1 MSKNKTIKLK
11 NRMNKAILMIAALM
25 VASITCQAQLKREYS
40 KSTTT
45 ASPVFSTTASPDIP
59 NTVTFAGEKVSF
71 DRLDMAERLDRE
83 LTGIIYG
90 QTTTELCFKRA
101 NRYFPALS
109 RILKEQGVPLDF
121 LYLAVTESSMDYNA
135 YSSAKAAGMWQLLAG
150 TARDYG
156 LEVGD
161 EVDERYDP
169 EKSTV
174 AACKY
179 LKAAHKK
186 YGHWPTVAAS
196 YNAGMQRLTNELA
209 KQKVDNSF
217 DLYLVQET
225 SRYVFRIIAYKLV
238 MESPKRYGYRFSRKN
253 LWQPVSYTTVDV
265 TGPVASWI
273 DWAKGKGITYAQ
285 LREANPWIRSTKLTN
300 AAGKTYKVRIPKH
313 NELYRSKRSFTAY
326 NKDWVVD

>member
-1 MSKNKTIKLK
+1 M
-11 NRMNKAILMIAALM
+11 ILMVVLL
-25 VASITCQAQLKREYS
+25 VASVTVAQGQLRREYS
-40 KSTTT
+40 KTNA

-59 NTVTFAGEKVSF
+59 SSVTFAGEKVSF

-83 LTGIIYG
+83 LTGVIYG

-101 NRYFPALS
+101 NRYFPVLAK
-109 RILKEQGVPLDF
+109 ILKEQGVPLDF

-150 TARDYG
+150 TGRDYG

-179 LKAAHKK
+179 LKAAYKK

-196 YNAGMQRLTNELA
+196 YNAGMQKLSGELS

-238 MESPKRYGYRFSRKN
+238 MENPKRYGYRFSRKH
-253 LWQPVSYTTVDV
+253 LYQPVSYTTVDV
-265 TGPVASWI
+265 TGAVPSWV
-273 DWAKGKGITYAQ
+273 DWAKSKGLTYAQ

-300 AAGKTYKVRIPKH
+300 AQGKTYKVRVP
-313 NELYRSKRSFTAY
+313 NSSDLYLSKRSFTVY

>member
-1 MSKNKTIKLK
+1 MKRI
-11 NRMNKAILMIAALM
+11 ILAAALLM
-25 VASITCQAQLKREYS
+25 LSSLASQAQLKREYS
-40 KSTTT
+40 NTS
-45 ASPVFSTTASPDIP
+45 SGPVFSTTASPDIP
-59 NTVTFAGEKVSF
+59 GSVTFAGEKISF

-83 LTGIIYG
+83 LTGVIYG

-101 NRYFPALS
+101 NRYFPALAQ
-109 RILKEQGVPLDF
+109 ILKDQGVPMDF

-156 LEVGD
+156 LEVSD
-161 EVDERYDP
+161 DVDERYDP

-179 LKAAHKK
+179 LKAAYKK

-196 YNAGMQRLTNELA
+196 YNAGMQRLSNELS
-209 KQKVDNSF
+209 KQQVENSF

-238 MESPKRYGYRFSRKN
+238 MEAPKRYGYRFSRKN
-253 LWQPVSYTTVDV
+253 LWQPVSYTTVEV
-265 TGPVASWI
+265 TGSVANWV
-273 DWAKGKGITYAQ
+273 DWAKARGITYAQ

-300 AAGKTYKVRIPKH
+300 PAGKTYKVRIPKQSD
-313 NELYRSKRSFTAY
+313 LYRSKRSFTAY
-326 NKDWVVD
+326 NKEWVVD

>member
-1 MSKNKTIKLK
+1 MKKI
-11 NRMNKAILMIAALM
+11 ILMAVLL
-25 VASITCQAQLKREYS
+25 VASTTMAQAQLKREYS
-40 KSTTT
+40 KTS
-45 ASPVFSTTASPDIP
+45 AGNSSPVFSTTASPDIP
-59 NTVTFAGEKVSF
+59 MSINFAGETVSF

-83 LTGIIYG
+83 LTSIIYG

-101 NRYFPALS
+101 NRYFPALAK
-109 RILKEQGVPLDF
+109 ILKEQGVPLDF
-121 LYLAVTESSMDYNA
+121 LYLAVTESSMDYSA

-150 TARDYG
+150 TGRDYG
-156 LEVGD
+156 LEVSD

-179 LKAAHKK
+179 LKSAYKK

-196 YNAGMQRLTNELA
+196 YNAGMQKISNELS
-209 KQKVDNSF
+209 KQRVDNSF

-225 SRYVFRIIAYKLV
+225 SRYVFRVMAYKLL

-253 LWQPVSYTTVDV
+253 LWQPVDYTTVDV
-265 TGPVASWI
+265 TGSVASWI
-273 DWAKGKGITYAQ
+273 DWAKDKGLTYAQ

-300 AAGKTYKVRIPKH
+300 ATGKTYKVRIPKQS
-313 NELYRSKRSFTAY
+313 ELYRSKRTYSVY
-326 NKDWVVD
+326 NKDWVID

>member
-1 MSKNKTIKLK
+1 MMK
-11 NRMNKAILMIAALM
+11 RMILMVLLLL
-25 VASITCQAQLKREYS
+25 ASTAVTRAQLKPEYS
-40 KSTTT
+40 KGTSG

-59 NTVTFAGEKVSF
+59 MNVTFADEKVSF

-83 LTGIIYG
+83 LISIIYG

-101 NRYFPALS
+101 NRYFPVLAK
-109 RILKEQGVPLDF
+109 ILKEQGVPMDF

-150 TARDYG
+150 TGRDYG
-156 LEVGD
+156 LEVTD

-179 LKAAHKK
+179 LKAAYKK

-196 YNAGMQRLTNELA
+196 YNAGMQKISNELS

-217 DLYLVQET
+217 DLFLVQET
-225 SRYVFRIIAYKLV
+225 SRYVFRIIAYKLL
-238 MESPKRYGYRFSRKN
+238 MESPKRYGYRFSRKH
-253 LWQPVSYTTVDV
+253 LWQPVNYTTVDV
-265 TGPVASWI
+265 TGSVASWI
-273 DWAKGKGITYAQ
+273 DWAKDKGITYAQ

-300 AAGKTYKVRIPKH
+300 ASGKTYKVRIPKQ
-313 NELYRSKRSFTAY
+313 NELYRSKRTYTVYS
-326 NKDWVVD
+326 KDWVID

>member
-1 MSKNKTIKLK
+1 MACL
-11 NRMNKAILMIAALM
+11 LMMTAAM
-25 VASITCQAQLKREYS
+25 AQAQLKREYG
-40 KSTTT
+40 KTTSS
-45 ASPVFSTTASPDIP
+45 SPVFGVTASPDIP
-59 NTVTFAGEKVSF
+59 MTVNFAGETVSF

-101 NRYFPALS
+101 NRYFPALAK
-109 RILKEQGVPLDF
+109 ILKEQGIPLDF

-150 TARDYG
+150 TGRDFG

-179 LKAAHKK
+179 LKAAYKK

-196 YNAGMQRLTNELA
+196 YNAGMQKLSGELS

-253 LWQPVSYTTVDV
+253 LWQPVAYTTVDV
-265 TGPVASWI
+265 IGSVASWI
-273 DWAKGKGITYAQ
+273 DWAKSKGITYAQ

-300 AAGKTYKVRIPKH
+300 ASGKTYKVRIPKSS
-313 NELYRSKRSFTAY
+313 ELYRSKRTFTAY
-326 NKDWVVD
+326 NKDWVID

>member
-1 MSKNKTIKLK
+1 M
-11 NRMNKAILMIAALM
+11 AALLL
-25 VASITCQAQLKREYS
+25 VSSAAAQAQLMREYS
-40 KSTTT
+40 KPSSKEST
-45 ASPVFSTTASPDIP
+45 VFSTTASPDIP
-59 NTVTFAGEKVSF
+59 TSVTFAGETVSF

-83 LTGIIYG
+83 LTSVIYG

-101 NRYFPALS
+101 NRYFPVLAK
-109 RILKEQGVPLDF
+109 ILKEQGVPLDF

-150 TARDYG
+150 TGRDYG
-156 LEVGD
+156 LEVSD

-179 LKAAHKK
+179 LKAAYKK
-186 YGHWPTVAAS
+186 YGHWATVAAS
-196 YNAGMQRLTNELA
+196 YNAGMQKITNELS

-225 SRYVFRIIAYKLV
+225 SRYVFRIIAYKLL
-238 MESPKRYGYRFSRKN
+238 MESPKRYGYRFSRKQ
-253 LWQPVSYTTVDV
+253 LYQPVSYTTVDV
-265 TGPVASWI
+265 TGSVANWV
-273 DWAKGKGITYAQ
+273 DWAKAKGITYAQ

-300 AAGKTYKVRIPKH
+300 ASGKTYKVRIPKQSD
-313 NELYRSKRSFTAY
+313 LYRSKRTFTVY

>member
-1 MSKNKTIKLK
+1 MKK
-11 NRMNKAILMIAALM
+11 ILLMAVLLM
-25 VASITCQAQLKREYS
+25 VVSTTAQAQLKREYS
-40 KSTTT
+40 KTAT
-45 ASPVFSTTASPDIP
+45 ASPVFGVTASPDIP
-59 NTVTFAGEKVSF
+59 SSVNFAGETVSF

-83 LTGIIYG
+83 LTGVIYG

-101 NRYFPALS
+101 NRYFPVLAK
-109 RILKEQGVPLDF
+109 ILKEQGVPLDF

-150 TARDYG
+150 TARDFG
-156 LEVGD
+156 LEVGED
-161 EVDERYDP
+161 VDERYDP

-179 LKAAHKK
+179 LKSAYKK

-196 YNAGMQRLTNELA
+196 YNAGMQKISNELS
-209 KQKVDNSF
+209 KQRVDNSF

-225 SRYVFRIIAYKLV
+225 SRYVFRIIAYKLL
-238 MESPKRYGYRFSRKN
+238 MENPKRYGYRFSRKN
-253 LWQPVSYTTVDV
+253 LYQPVGYTTVDV
-265 TGPVASWI
+265 TGSVASWI
-273 DWAKGKGITYAQ
+273 DWARDKGITYAQ

-300 AAGKTYKVRIPKH
+300 ASGKTYKVRIPKQS
-313 NELYRSKRSFTAY
+313 ELYRSKRSFTVY

>member
-1 MSKNKTIKLK
+1 MKK
-11 NRMNKAILMIAALM
+11 MILMAVLLM
-25 VASITCQAQLKREYS
+25 AASIPGQAQLKREYS
-40 KSTTT
+40 KNTTSS
-45 ASPVFSTTASPDIP
+45 SPVFSVTASPDIP
-59 NTVTFAGEKVSF
+59 MSVTFAGEKVSF
-71 DRLDMAERLDRE
+71 DRLDMADRLDRE

-101 NRYFPALS
+101 NRYFPALAK
-109 RILKEQGVPLDF
+109 ILKEQGVPLDF

-150 TARDYG
+150 TGRDFG
-156 LEVGD
+156 LEVSD
-161 EVDERYDP
+161 EVDERFDP

-179 LKAAHKK
+179 LKAAYKK

-196 YNAGMQRLTNELA
+196 YNAGMQKISGELS

-253 LWQPVSYTTVDV
+253 LWQPVDYTTVDV
-265 TGPVASWI
+265 SGSVASWI

-300 AAGKTYKVRIPKH
+300 AGGKTYKVRVPKQS
-313 NELYRSKRSFTAY
+313 ELYRSKRSYSVY
-326 NKDWVVD
+326 NKEWVVD

>member
-1 MSKNKTIKLK
+1 MKK
-11 NRMNKAILMIAALM
+11 MILMAVLL
-25 VASITCQAQLKREYS
+25 VASATVAQAQLKREYS
-40 KSTTT
+40 KATTGSS
-45 ASPVFSTTASPDIP
+45 SPVFSTTASPDIP
-59 NTVTFAGEKVSF
+59 MSVTFAGEKVSF

-83 LTGIIYG
+83 LTSIIYG

-101 NRYFPALS
+101 NRYFPVLAK
-109 RILKEQGVPLDF
+109 ILKEQGVPLDF

-150 TARDYG
+150 TGRDYG
-156 LEVGD
+156 LEVTD

-179 LKAAHKK
+179 LKAAYKK

-196 YNAGMQRLTNELA
+196 YNAGMGKITSELSKQR
-209 KQKVDNSF
+209 VDNSF

-225 SRYVFRIIAYKLV
+225 SRYVFRIIAYKLL
-238 MESPKRYGYRFSRKN
+238 METPKRYGYRFSRKN
-253 LWQPVSYTTVDV
+253 LWQPVDYTTVDV
-265 TGPVASWI
+265 TGSVASWI
-273 DWAKGKGITYAQ
+273 DWAKDKGITYAQ

-300 AAGKTYKVRIPKH
+300 ASGKTYKVRVPKQ
-313 NELYRSKRSFTAY
+313 NDLYRSKRTFSVY
-326 NKDWVVD
+326 NKDWVID

>member
-1 MSKNKTIKLK
+1 MTVL
-11 NRMNKAILMIAALM
+11 LML
-25 VASITCQAQLKREYS
+25 ASTTLQAQLKNEYS
-40 KSTTT
+40 KSSTS
-45 ASPVFSTTASPDIP
+45 AAPVFGVTASPDIP
-59 NTVTFAGEKVSF
+59 MSVTFAGEKISF

-90 QTTTELCFKRA
+90 HTTTELCFKRA

-121 LYLAVTESSMDYNA
+121 LYLAVTESSMDCNA
-135 YSSAKAAGMWQLLAG
+135 YSSAKAAGTWQLLAG

-156 LEVGD
+156 LEVTD
-161 EVDERYDP
+161 EVDERFDP

-179 LKAAHKK
+179 LKAAYKK

-196 YNAGMQRLTNELA
+196 YNAGMQRLTGELS

-238 MESPKRYGYRFSRKN
+238 MEAPKRYGYRFSRKN
-253 LWQPVSYTTVDV
+253 LWQPVDYTTVDV
-265 TGPVASWI
+265 TGPVASWV
-273 DWAKGKGITYAQ
+273 DWAKGKDITYAQ
-285 LREANPWIRSTKLTN
+285 LRDANPWIRSTKLTN
-300 AAGKTYKVRIPKH
+300 AGGKTYKVRIPKAA
-313 NELYRSKRSFTAY
+313 ELYRSKRAFTVY
-326 NKDWVVD
+326 KKDWVID

>member
-1 MSKNKTIKLK
+1 M
-11 NRMNKAILMIAALM
+11 ILMAVLL
-25 VASITCQAQLKREYS
+25 VASATVAQAQLKREYS
-40 KSTTT
+40 KATTGSS
-45 ASPVFSTTASPDIP
+45 SPVFSTTASPDIP
-59 NTVTFAGEKVSF
+59 MSVTFAGEKVSF

-83 LTGIIYG
+83 LTSIIYG

-101 NRYFPALS
+101 NRYFPVLAK
-109 RILKEQGVPLDF
+109 ILKEQGVPLDF

-150 TARDYG
+150 TGRDYG
-156 LEVGD
+156 LEVTD

-179 LKAAHKK
+179 LKAAYKK

-196 YNAGMQRLTNELA
+196 YNAGMGKITSELSKQR
-209 KQKVDNSF
+209 VDNSF

-225 SRYVFRIIAYKLV
+225 SRYVFRIIAYKLL
-238 MESPKRYGYRFSRKN
+238 METPKRYGYRFSRKN
-253 LWQPVSYTTVDV
+253 LWQPVDYTTVDV
-265 TGPVASWI
+265 TGSVANWI
-273 DWAKGKGITYAQ
+273 DWAIDKGITYAQ

-300 AAGKTYKVRIPKH
+300 ASGKTYKVRVPKQ
-313 NELYRSKRSFTAY
+313 NDLYRSKRTFSVY
-326 NKDWVVD
+326 NKDWVID

>member
-1 MSKNKTIKLK
+1 MKKI
-11 NRMNKAILMIAALM
+11 ILMAVLL
-25 VASITCQAQLKREYS
+25 VASTTVAQAQLKREYS
-40 KSTTT
+40 KTSTGN
-45 ASPVFSTTASPDIP
+45 SSLVFSTTASPDIP
-59 NTVTFAGEKVSF
+59 MSINFAGETVSF

-83 LTGIIYG
+83 LTSIIYG

-101 NRYFPALS
+101 NRYFPALAK
-109 RILKEQGVPLDF
+109 ILKEQGVPLDF
-121 LYLAVTESSMDYNA
+121 LYLAVTESSMDYSA

-150 TARDYG
+150 TGRDFG
-156 LEVGD
+156 LEVTD

-179 LKAAHKK
+179 LKSAYKK

-196 YNAGMQRLTNELA
+196 YNAGMQKISNELS
-209 KQKVDNSF
+209 KQRVDNTF

-225 SRYVFRIIAYKLV
+225 SRYVFRIMAYKLL

-253 LWQPVSYTTVDV
+253 LWQPVDYTTVDV
-265 TGPVASWI
+265 TGSVASWI
-273 DWAKGKGITYAQ
+273 DWAKDKGLTYAQ

-300 AAGKTYKVRIPKH
+300 ASGKTYKVRIPKQS
-313 NELYRSKRSFTAY
+313 ELYRSKRTFSVY
-326 NKDWVVD
+326 NKDWVID

>member
-1 MSKNKTIKLK
+1 MKK
-11 NRMNKAILMIAALM
+11 MILMAVLL
-25 VASITCQAQLKREYS
+25 VASATVAQAQLKREYS
-40 KSTTT
+40 KATTGSS
-45 ASPVFSTTASPDIP
+45 SPVFSTTASPDIP
-59 NTVTFAGEKVSF
+59 MSVTFAGEKVSF

-83 LTGIIYG
+83 LTSIIYG

-101 NRYFPALS
+101 NRYFPVLAK
-109 RILKEQGVPLDF
+109 ILKEQGVPLDF

-150 TARDYG
+150 TGRDYG
-156 LEVGD
+156 LEVTD

-179 LKAAHKK
+179 LKAAYKK

-196 YNAGMQRLTNELA
+196 YNAGMGKITSELSKQR
-209 KQKVDNSF
+209 VDNSF

-225 SRYVFRIIAYKLV
+225 SRYVFRIIAYKLL
-238 MESPKRYGYRFSRKN
+238 METPKRYGYRFSRKN
-253 LWQPVSYTTVDV
+253 LWQPVDYTTVDV
-265 TGPVASWI
+265 TGSVANWI
-273 DWAKGKGITYAQ
+273 DWAIDKGITYAQ

-300 AAGKTYKVRIPKH
+300 ASGKTYKVRVPKQ
-313 NELYRSKRSFTAY
+313 NDLYRSKRTFSVY
-326 NKDWVVD
+326 NKDWVID

>member
-1 MSKNKTIKLK
+1 MKRIIV
-11 NRMNKAILMIAALM
+11 MAALVM
-25 VASITCQAQLKREYS
+25 AWTSIAQAQLKREYS
-40 KSTTT
+40 METS
-45 ASPVFSTTASPDIP
+45 SPVFSTTASPDIP
-59 NTVTFAGEKVSF
+59 MSVTFAGEKVSF

-83 LTGIIYG
+83 LTSIIYG

-101 NRYFPALS
+101 NRYFPVLAK
-109 RILKEQGVPLDF
+109 ILKEQGVPLDF

-135 YSSAKAAGMWQLLAG
+135 YSSAKAAGLWQLLAG

-156 LEVGD
+156 LEVTD
-161 EVDERYDP
+161 DVDERYDP

-179 LKAAHKK
+179 LKSAYKK

-196 YNAGMQRLTNELA
+196 YNAGMGRISSEMS

-217 DLYLVQET
+217 DLHLVQET

-238 MESPKRYGYRFSRKN
+238 MENPKRYGYRFSRKN
-253 LWQPVSYTTVDV
+253 LWQPVNYTTVDV
-265 TGPVASWI
+265 TGSVASWI
-273 DWAKGKGITYAQ
+273 DWAQAKGITYAQ

-300 AAGKTYKVRIPKH
+300 TSGKTYKVRVPKQAD
-313 NELYRSKRSFTAY
+313 LYRSKRSFTVY
-326 NKDWVVD
+326 NKDWVID

>member
-1 MSKNKTIKLK
+1 MAVL
-11 NRMNKAILMIAALM
+11 L
-25 VASITCQAQLKREYS
+25 VASTTVAQAQLKREYS
-40 KSTTT
+40 KTSTGNS
-45 ASPVFSTTASPDIP
+45 SPVFSTTASPDIP
-59 NTVTFAGEKVSF
+59 MSINFAGETVSF

-83 LTGIIYG
+83 LTSIIYG

-101 NRYFPALS
+101 NRYFPALAK
-109 RILKEQGVPLDF
+109 ILKEQGVPLDF
-121 LYLAVTESSMDYNA
+121 LYLAVTESSMDYSA

-150 TARDYG
+150 TGRDFG
-156 LEVGD
+156 LEVTD

-179 LKAAHKK
+179 LKSAYKK

-196 YNAGMQRLTNELA
+196 YNAGMQKISNELS
-209 KQKVDNSF
+209 KQRVDNTF

-225 SRYVFRIIAYKLV
+225 SRYVFRIMAYKLL

-253 LWQPVSYTTVDV
+253 LWQPVDYTTVDV
-265 TGPVASWI
+265 TGSVASWI
-273 DWAKGKGITYAQ
+273 DWAKDKGLTYAQ

-300 AAGKTYKVRIPKH
+300 ASGKTYKVRIPKKS
-313 NELYRSKRSFTAY
+313 ELYRSKRTYSVY
-326 NKDWVVD
+326 NKDWVID

>member
-1 MSKNKTIKLK
+1 MKRI
-11 NRMNKAILMIAALM
+11 ILMACLLM
-25 VASITCQAQLKREYS
+25 MTAVMAQAQLKREYG
-40 KSTTT
+40 KTTSS
-45 ASPVFSTTASPDIP
+45 SPVFGVTASPDIP
-59 NTVTFAGEKVSF
+59 MTVNFAGETVSF

-101 NRYFPALS
+101 NRYFPALAK
-109 RILKEQGVPLDF
+109 ILKEQGIPLDF

-150 TARDYG
+150 TGRDFG

-179 LKAAHKK
+179 LKAAYKK

-196 YNAGMQRLTNELA
+196 YNAGMQKLSGELS

-253 LWQPVSYTTVDV
+253 LWQPVAYTTVDV
-265 TGPVASWI
+265 TGSVPSWI
-273 DWAKGKGITYAQ
+273 DWARSKGLTYAQ
-285 LREANPWIRSTKLTN
+285 LREANPWIRSTRLTN
-300 AAGKTYKVRIPKH
+300 SAGKTYKVRIPKKD
-313 NELYRSKRSFTAY
+313 ELYRSKRKFTVY

>member
-1 MSKNKTIKLK
+1 MKRI
-11 NRMNKAILMIAALM
+11 ILMACLLM
-25 VASITCQAQLKREYS
+25 MTAVMAQAQLKREYG
-40 KSTTT
+40 KTTSS
-45 ASPVFSTTASPDIP
+45 SPVFGVTASPDIP
-59 NTVTFAGEKVSF
+59 MTVNFAGETVSF

-101 NRYFPALS
+101 NRYFPALAK
-109 RILKEQGVPLDF
+109 ILKEQGIPLDF

-150 TARDYG
+150 TGRDFG

-179 LKAAHKK
+179 LKAAYKK

-196 YNAGMQRLTNELA
+196 YNAGMQKLSGELS

-253 LWQPVSYTTVDV
+253 LWQPVAYTTVDV
-265 TGPVASWI
+265 TGSVASWI
-273 DWAKGKGITYAQ
+273 DWAKSKGITYAQ

-300 AAGKTYKVRIPKH
+300 AGGKTYKVRISKSS
-313 NELYRSKRSFTAY
+313 ELYRSKRTFTAY
-326 NKDWVVD
+326 NKDWVID

>member
-1 MSKNKTIKLK
+1 MKK
-11 NRMNKAILMIAALM
+11 ILFVVVLM
-25 VASITCQAQLKREYS
+25 MATAVSSQAQLKREYS
-40 KSTTT
+40 KSTE
-45 ASPVFSTTASPDIP
+45 ASPVFGVTASPDIP
-59 NTVTFAGEKVSF
+59 MSVTFAGEKVSF

-101 NRYFPALS
+101 NRYFPALAK
-109 RILKEQGVPLDF
+109 ILKEQGVPLDF

-135 YSSAKAAGMWQLLAG
+135 YSSAKAAGTWQLLAG

-156 LEVGD
+156 LEVTD
-161 EVDERYDP
+161 EVDERFDP

-179 LKAAHKK
+179 LKAAYKK
-186 YGHWPTVAAS
+186 YGNWPTVAAS
-196 YNAGMQRLTNELA
+196 YNAGMQRITNELS
-209 KQKVDNSF
+209 KQQVSSSF

-225 SRYVFRIIAYKLV
+225 SRYVFRIIAYKLL

-253 LWQPVSYTTVDV
+253 LWQPVDYTTVEV
-265 TGPVASWI
+265 TGSVASWI

-300 AAGKTYKVRIPKH
+300 SGGKTYKVRVPKQS
-313 NELYRSKRSFTAY
+313 ELYRSKRSYTVY

>member
-1 MSKNKTIKLK
+1 MLVVAVAVTSVMSN
-11 NRMNKAILMIAALM
+11 
-25 VASITCQAQLKREYS
+25 AQLKREYS
-40 KSTTT
+40 KQE
-45 ASPVFSTTASPDIP
+45 AAAPVFGVTASPDIP
-59 NTVTFAGEKVSF
+59 SSVTFAGEKVSF

-90 QTTTELCFKRA
+90 QTATELCFKRA
-101 NRYFPALS
+101 NRYFPALAK
-109 RILKEQGVPLDF
+109 ILKDQGVPLDF

-135 YSSAKAAGMWQLLAG
+135 YSSAKAAGLWQLLAG

-161 EVDERYDP
+161 DVDERYDP

-179 LKAAHKK
+179 LKAAYKK

-196 YNAGMQRLTNELA
+196 YNAGMQRISSEMS
-209 KQKVDNSF
+209 KQQVDNSF

-253 LWQPVSYTTVDV
+253 LWQPVAYTTVDV
-265 TGPVASWI
+265 TGSVANWV
-273 DWAKGKGITYAQ
+273 DWAKARGMTGD
-285 LREANPWIRSTKLTN
+285 LRTALCTLHWNHARCVP
-300 AAGKTYKVRIPKH
+300 
-313 NELYRSKRSFTAY
+313 EL
-326 NKDWVVD
+326 

>member
-1 MSKNKTIKLK
+1 MKKI
-11 NRMNKAILMIAALM
+11 ILMAVLL
-25 VASITCQAQLKREYS
+25 VASTTVAQAQLKREYS
-40 KSTTT
+40 KTSTGNS
-45 ASPVFSTTASPDIP
+45 SPVFSTTASPDIP
-59 NTVTFAGEKVSF
+59 TSINFAGETVSF

-83 LTGIIYG
+83 LTSIIYG

-101 NRYFPALS
+101 NRYFPALAK
-109 RILKEQGVPLDF
+109 ILKEQGVPLDF
-121 LYLAVTESSMDYNA
+121 LYLAVTESSMDYSA

-150 TARDYG
+150 TGRDFG
-156 LEVGD
+156 LEVSD

-179 LKAAHKK
+179 LKSAYKK

-196 YNAGMQRLTNELA
+196 YNAGMQKISNELS
-209 KQKVDNSF
+209 KQRVDNSF

-225 SRYVFRIIAYKLV
+225 SRYVFRIMAYKLL

-253 LWQPVSYTTVDV
+253 LWQPVDYTTVDV
-265 TGPVASWI
+265 TGSVASWI
-273 DWAKGKGITYAQ
+273 DWAKDKGLTYAQ

-300 AAGKTYKVRIPKH
+300 ASGKTYKVRIPKQS
-313 NELYRSKRSFTAY
+313 ELYRSKRTFSVY
-326 NKDWVVD
+326 NKDWVID

>member
-1 MSKNKTIKLK
+1 M
-11 NRMNKAILMIAALM
+11 ILMAVLL
-25 VASITCQAQLKREYS
+25 VASATVAQAQLKREYS
-40 KSTTT
+40 KATTGSS
-45 ASPVFSTTASPDIP
+45 SPVFSTTASPDIP
-59 NTVTFAGEKVSF
+59 MSVTFAGEKVSF

-83 LTGIIYG
+83 LTSIIYG

-101 NRYFPALS
+101 NRYFPVLAK
-109 RILKEQGVPLDF
+109 ILKEQGVPLDF

-150 TARDYG
+150 TGRDYG
-156 LEVGD
+156 LEVTD

-179 LKAAHKK
+179 LKAAYKK

-196 YNAGMQRLTNELA
+196 YNAGMGKITSELSKQR
-209 KQKVDNSF
+209 VDNSF

-225 SRYVFRIIAYKLV
+225 SRYVFRIIAYKLL
-238 MESPKRYGYRFSRKN
+238 METPKRYGYRFSRKN
-253 LWQPVSYTTVDV
+253 LWQPVDYTTVDV
-265 TGPVASWI
+265 TGSVASWI
-273 DWAKGKGITYAQ
+273 DWAKDKGITYAQ

-300 AAGKTYKVRIPKH
+300 ASGKTYKVRVPKQ
-313 NELYRSKRSFTAY
+313 NDLYRSKRTFSVY
-326 NKDWVVD
+326 NKDWVID

>member
-1 MSKNKTIKLK
+1 M
-11 NRMNKAILMIAALM
+11 MAALLLM
-25 VASITCQAQLKREYS
+25 SSAVTQAQLKREYS
-40 KSTTT
+40 KPSSE
-45 ASPVFSTTASPDIP
+45 SPVFSTTASPDIP
-59 NTVTFAGEKVSF
+59 MSVTFAGETVSF

-83 LTGIIYG
+83 LTGVIYG

-101 NRYFPALS
+101 NRYFPVLS
-109 RILKEQGVPLDF
+109 KILKEQGVPLDF

-150 TARDYG
+150 TGRDYG

-179 LKAAHKK
+179 LKAAYKR

-196 YNAGMQRLTNELA
+196 YNAGMQKLSNELS
-209 KQKVDNSF
+209 KQQVNNSF

-225 SRYVFRIIAYKLV
+225 SRYVFRIIAYKLL
-238 MESPKRYGYRFSRKN
+238 MESPKRYGYRFSRKQ
-253 LWQPVSYTTVDV
+253 LYQPVSYTTVDV
-265 TGPVASWI
+265 SGSVSSWV
-273 DWAKGKGITYAQ
+273 DWAKAKGITYAQ

-300 AAGKTYKVRIPKH
+300 ASGKIYKVRIPKQSD
-313 NELYRSKRSFTAY
+313 LYRSKRTFTVY

>member
-1 MSKNKTIKLK
+1 MISDKKYNMKRI
-11 NRMNKAILMIAALM
+11 ILMSVLL
-25 VASITCQAQLKREYS
+25 VASTTMVQAQLKPEYS
-40 KSTTT
+40 KTGKG
-45 ASPVFSTTASPDIP
+45 ASPVFSTIASPDIP
-59 NTVTFAGEKVSF
+59 MSVTFAGEKISF

-83 LTGIIYG
+83 LTSVIYG

-101 NRYFPALS
+101 NRYFPALAK
-109 RILKEQGVPLDF
+109 ILKEQGVPLDF
-121 LYLAVTESSMDYNA
+121 LYLAVTESSMDYSA

-150 TARDYG
+150 TGRDFG
-156 LEVGD
+156 LEVTD

-179 LKAAHKK
+179 LRSAYKK

-196 YNAGMQRLTNELA
+196 YNAGMQKISNELS

-225 SRYVFRIIAYKLV
+225 SRYVFRIIAYKLL

-253 LWQPVSYTTVDV
+253 LWQPVDYTTVEV

-273 DWAKGKGITYAQ
+273 DWAKGKGLTYAQ

-300 AAGKTYKVRIPKH
+300 AGGKTYRVRIPKQS
-313 NELYRSKRSFTAY
+313 ELYRSKRTYTVY
-326 NKDWVVD
+326 NKEWVVD

>member
-1 MSKNKTIKLK
+1 MISEKKYNMKRI
-11 NRMNKAILMIAALM
+11 ILMAALL
-25 VASITCQAQLKREYS
+25 VASSTMVQAQLKPEYS
-40 KSTTT
+40 KTGKG
-45 ASPVFSTTASPDIP
+45 ASPVFSTIASPDIP
-59 NTVTFAGEKVSF
+59 MSVTFAGEKISF

-83 LTGIIYG
+83 LTSVIYG

-101 NRYFPALS
+101 NRYFPALAK
-109 RILKEQGVPLDF
+109 ILKEQGVPLDF
-121 LYLAVTESSMDYNA
+121 LYLAVTESSMDYSA

-150 TARDYG
+150 TGRDFG
-156 LEVGD
+156 LEVTD

-179 LKAAHKK
+179 LKSAYKK

-196 YNAGMQRLTNELA
+196 YNAGMQKISNELS

-225 SRYVFRIIAYKLV
+225 SRYVFRIIAYKLL

-253 LWQPVSYTTVDV
+253 LWQPVDYTTVEV
-265 TGPVASWI
+265 TGSVASWI
-273 DWAKGKGITYAQ
+273 DWAKGKGLTYAQ

-300 AAGKTYKVRIPKH
+300 AGGKTYRVRIPKQS
-313 NELYRSKRSFTAY
+313 ELYRSKRTYTVY
-326 NKDWVVD
+326 NKEWVVD

>member
-1 MSKNKTIKLK
+1 MKK
-11 NRMNKAILMIAALM
+11 MILMAVLL
-25 VASITCQAQLKREYS
+25 VASATVAQAQLKREYS
-40 KSTTT
+40 KATTGSS
-45 ASPVFSTTASPDIP
+45 SPVFSTTASPDIP
-59 NTVTFAGEKVSF
+59 MSVTFAGEKVSF

-83 LTGIIYG
+83 LTSIIYG

-101 NRYFPALS
+101 NRYFPVLAK
-109 RILKEQGVPLDF
+109 ILKEQGVPLDF

-150 TARDYG
+150 TGRDYG
-156 LEVGD
+156 LEVTD

-179 LKAAHKK
+179 LKAAYKK

-196 YNAGMQRLTNELA
+196 YNAGMGKITSELSKQR
-209 KQKVDNSF
+209 VDNSF

-225 SRYVFRIIAYKLV
+225 SRYVFRIIAYKLL
-238 MESPKRYGYRFSRKN
+238 METPKRYGYRFSRKN
-253 LWQPVSYTTVDV
+253 LWQPVDYTTVDV
-265 TGPVASWI
+265 TGSVASWI
-273 DWAKGKGITYAQ
+273 DWAIDKGITYAQ

-300 AAGKTYKVRIPKH
+300 ASGKTYKVRVPKQ
-313 NELYRSKRSFTAY
+313 NDLYRSKRTFSVY
-326 NKDWVVD
+326 NKDWVID

>member
-1 MSKNKTIKLK
+1 MAVL
-11 NRMNKAILMIAALM
+11 L
-25 VASITCQAQLKREYS
+25 VAVSTTAQAQLKREYS
-40 KSTTT
+40 TTT
-45 ASPVFSTTASPDIP
+45 ASPVFGVTASPDIP
-59 NTVTFAGEKVSF
+59 MSVTFAGETVSF

-101 NRYFPALS
+101 NRYFPALAK
-109 RILKEQGVPLDF
+109 ILKEQGVPLDF

-161 EVDERYDP
+161 DVDERYDP

-179 LKAAHKK
+179 LKAAYKK

-196 YNAGMQRLTNELA
+196 YNAGMQRIASELT
-209 KQKVDNSF
+209 KQRVDNSF

-238 MESPKRYGYRFSRKN
+238 MENPKRYGYRFSRKN
-253 LWQPVSYTTVDV
+253 LYQPVGYTTVDV
-265 TGPVASWI
+265 TGSVASWV
-273 DWAKGKGITYAQ
+273 DWAKGKGLTYAQ

-300 AAGKTYKVRIPKH
+300 ASGKTYKVRIPKSS
-313 NELYRSKRSFTAY
+313 ELYRSKRSFTVY
-326 NKDWVVD
+326 KKDWVID

>member
-1 MSKNKTIKLK
+1 MKKVIAMAVLV
-11 NRMNKAILMIAALM
+11 MAGAI
-25 VASITCQAQLKREYS
+25 VAQAQLKREYS
-40 KSTTT
+40 NMGST
-45 ASPVFSTTASPDIP
+45 SPVFSVTASPDIP
-59 NTVTFAGEKVSF
+59 ASVTFAGEKVPT
-71 DRLDMAERLDRE
+71 LEEA
-83 LTGIIYG
+83 
-90 QTTTELCFKRA
+90 
-101 NRYFPALS
+101 
-109 RILKEQGVPLDF
+109 
-121 LYLAVTESSMDYNA
+121 LAVFPRAGIFLNIHCKTGDAAPEVADLLWRTGRLAQGTMDYNA
-135 YSSAKAAGMWQLLAG
+135 YSSAKAAGIWQLLAG

-156 LEVGD
+156 LEVND
-161 EVDERYDP
+161 EVDERFDP

-179 LKAAHKK
+179 LKAAYKK

-196 YNAGMQRLTNELA
+196 YNAGMQRLTNELS

-238 MESPKRYGYRFSRKN
+238 MENPKRYGYRLSRQH
-253 LWQPVSYTTVDV
+253 LYQPVGYTVVDV

-300 AAGKTYKVRIPKH
+300 AGGKTYKVRVPKQGD
-313 NELYRSKRSFTAY
+313 LYRSKRTFTTY
-326 NKDWVVD
+326 NKDWVID

>member
-1 MSKNKTIKLK
+1 MACLLVMTAV
-11 NRMNKAILMIAALM
+11 MA
-25 VASITCQAQLKREYS
+25 QAQLKREYG
-40 KSTTT
+40 KTTSS
-45 ASPVFSTTASPDIP
+45 SPVFGVTASPDIP
-59 NTVTFAGEKVSF
+59 MTVNFAGETVNF

-101 NRYFPALS
+101 NRYFPALAK
-109 RILKEQGVPLDF
+109 ILKEQGIPLDF

-150 TARDYG
+150 TGRDFG

-179 LKAAHKK
+179 LKAAYKK

-196 YNAGMQRLTNELA
+196 YNAGMQKLSGELS

-253 LWQPVSYTTVDV
+253 LWQPVAYTTVDV
-265 TGPVASWI
+265 TGSVASWI
-273 DWAKGKGITYAQ
+273 DWAKSKGITYAQ

-300 AAGKTYKVRIPKH
+300 ASGKTYKVRIPKSS
-313 NELYRSKRSFTAY
+313 ELYRSKRTFTAY
-326 NKDWVVD
+326 NKDWVID

>member
-1 MSKNKTIKLK
+1 MKK
-11 NRMNKAILMIAALM
+11 MILMAVLLM
-25 VASITCQAQLKREYS
+25 AASIPGQAQLKREYS
-40 KSTTT
+40 KNTTSS
-45 ASPVFSTTASPDIP
+45 SPVFSVTASPDIP
-59 NTVTFAGEKVSF
+59 MSVTFAGEKVSF

-101 NRYFPALS
+101 NRYFPALAK
-109 RILKEQGVPLDF
+109 ILKEQGVPLDF

-150 TARDYG
+150 TGRDFG
-156 LEVGD
+156 LEVSD
-161 EVDERYDP
+161 EVDERFDP

-179 LKAAHKK
+179 LKAAYKK

-196 YNAGMQRLTNELA
+196 YNAGMQKISGELS

-253 LWQPVSYTTVDV
+253 LWQPVDYTTVDV
-265 TGPVASWI
+265 SGSVPSWI

-285 LREANPWIRSTKLTN
+285 LREANPWIRSSKLTN
-300 AAGKTYKVRIPKH
+300 AGGKTYKVRVPKQ
-313 NELYRSKRSFTAY
+313 NELFRSKRAYSVY
-326 NKDWVVD
+326 NKEWVVD

>member
-1 MSKNKTIKLK
+1 MKRI
-11 NRMNKAILMIAALM
+11 ILMAGLLLM
-25 VASITCQAQLKREYS
+25 TAVMAQAQLKREYGKTTS
-40 KSTTT
+40 SST
-45 ASPVFSTTASPDIP
+45 VFGVTASPDIP
-59 NTVTFAGEKVSF
+59 MTVNFAGETVSF

-101 NRYFPALS
+101 NRYFPALA

-150 TARDYG
+150 TGRDFG

-179 LKAAHKK
+179 LKAAYKK

-196 YNAGMQRLTNELA
+196 YNAGMQKLSGELS

-253 LWQPVSYTTVDV
+253 LWQPVAYTTVDV
-265 TGPVASWI
+265 TGSVASWI
-273 DWAKGKGITYAQ
+273 DWAKSKGITYAQ

-300 AAGKTYKVRIPKH
+300 ASGKTYKVRIPKSS
-313 NELYRSKRSFTAY
+313 ELYRSKRTFTAY
-326 NKDWVVD
+326 NKDWVID

>member
-1 MSKNKTIKLK
+1 MKRI
-11 NRMNKAILMIAALM
+11 ILMAGLLM
-25 VASITCQAQLKREYS
+25 ITAVMAQAQLKREYG
-40 KSTTT
+40 KTTST
-45 ASPVFSTTASPDIP
+45 APVYSVTVSPDIP
-59 NTVTFAGEKVSF
+59 MTVNFAGETVSF

-101 NRYFPALS
+101 NRYFPALAK
-109 RILKEQGVPLDF
+109 ILKEQGVPLDF

-150 TARDYG
+150 TGRDYG

-179 LKAAHKK
+179 LKAAYKK

-196 YNAGMQRLTNELA
+196 YNAGMQKISNELS
-209 KQKVDNSF
+209 KQQVDDSF

-253 LWQPVSYTTVDV
+253 LWQPVAYTTVDV
-265 TGPVASWI
+265 TGSVASWV
-273 DWAKGKGITYAQ
+273 DWAKSKGITYAQ

-300 AAGKTYKVRIPKH
+300 AGGKTYKVRIPKSS
-313 NELYRSKRSFTAY
+313 ELYRSKRTFSVY
-326 NKDWVVD
+326 NKDWVID

>member
-1 MSKNKTIKLK
+1 MAVL
-11 NRMNKAILMIAALM
+11 L
-25 VASITCQAQLKREYS
+25 VASTTVAQAQLKREYS
-40 KSTTT
+40 KTSTGNS
-45 ASPVFSTTASPDIP
+45 SPVFSTTASPDIP
-59 NTVTFAGEKVSF
+59 MSINFAGETVSF

-83 LTGIIYG
+83 LTSNIYG

-101 NRYFPALS
+101 NRYFPALAK
-109 RILKEQGVPLDF
+109 ILKEQGVPLDF
-121 LYLAVTESSMDYNA
+121 LYLAVTESSMDYSA

-150 TARDYG
+150 TGRDFG
-156 LEVGD
+156 LEVTD

-179 LKAAHKK
+179 LKSAYKK

-196 YNAGMQRLTNELA
+196 YNAGMQKISNELS
-209 KQKVDNSF
+209 KQRVDNTF

-225 SRYVFRIIAYKLV
+225 SRYVFRIMAYKLL

-253 LWQPVSYTTVDV
+253 LWQPVDYTTVDV
-265 TGPVASWI
+265 TGSVASWI
-273 DWAKGKGITYAQ
+273 DWAKDKGLTYAQ

-300 AAGKTYKVRIPKH
+300 ASGKTYKVRIPKKS
-313 NELYRSKRSFTAY
+313 ELYRSKRTYSVY
-326 NKDWVVD
+326 NKDWVID